1 MLRNKQN
8 KNKGEHVKS
17 YMLGGGANQRQI
29 KYDIFFF

>member
-17 YMLGGGANQRQI
+17 YMLGRGAWNQRQV
-29 KYDIFFF
+29 KYDIL